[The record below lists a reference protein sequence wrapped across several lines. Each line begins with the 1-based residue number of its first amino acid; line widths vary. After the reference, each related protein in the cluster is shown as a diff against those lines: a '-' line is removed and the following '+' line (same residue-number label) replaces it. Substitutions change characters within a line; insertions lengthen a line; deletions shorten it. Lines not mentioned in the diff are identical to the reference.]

1 MDAANHGIGSNY
13 RINLRTLIRK
23 IYRFGLN
30 QESGIFFRFLFA
42 LFLLAAAAIV
52 FIEKDGGQIL
62 IHTVPLEITE
72 YRFVNARISRPL
84 NAQSLDK
91 RTAVAVI
98 SDRAISRMDAADNAA
113 WFGNLGLVTLTMDS
127 YTQGDRQDW
136 ITAGIG
142 KTTVQELIQSAI
154 DFLRGQPFVFD
165 DGVMILFD
173 GFSCGDL
180 LDFHPAV
187 SDTAAV
193 LWLPASAPSES
204 ERSSLADRFGN
215 RLTVLP
221 PDASMSEKA
230 DFFLEALTRTSH
242 PLYDKTIPNLIA
254 FGSGLLTFIHVISF
268 AAFLTLLPIRHAGKE
283 SLPNRRSS
291 KLGQTIIALIIPLV
305 YCAVYAY
312 LPKLLNRPRFLSDTM
327 ILIFA
332 IAAIALRGW
341 AQFSGRGSAL
351 YPSRG
356 SLPSAR
362 FIPAA
367 AWIAVVPTALFILT
381 GNAFRTAGIGL
392 TAIDSRQL
400 YTVLVYL
407 PVLFLFGR
415 AIQEFGINQNGGPLY
430 LSIAATLILIPTA
443 GCLVASHL
451 PLLSVLKISIGAL
464 IWILAIKLP
473 AVRDGGEKALF
484 LLALNAA
491 SALSSG
497 IMISN

>member
-1 MDAANHGIGSNY
+1 MDAANHGIRPNH
-13 RINLRTLIRK
+13 RINLRPLIRK
-23 IYRFGLN
+23 IHRFGLN

-42 LFLLAAAAIV
+42 LFLLTAAAIV
-52 FIEKDGGQIL
+52 FIEKDGGQVL

-84 NAQSLDK
+84 NAQSLDQ

-98 SDRAISRMDAADNAA
+98 SDRAVSRMDAADNAA

-127 YTQGDRQDW
+127 YTQGDRRDW

-142 KTTVQELIQSAI
+142 ETTVQELIQSAI

-173 GFSCGDL
+173 GFSGGDL
-180 LDFHPAV
+180 LDFQPSV
-187 SDTAAV
+187 SDAAV
-193 LWLPASAPSES
+193 LWLPVSAPSES
-204 ERSSLADRFGN
+204 ELSSLADRFGS

-221 PDASMSEKA
+221 PGASKREKT
-230 DFFLEALTRTSH
+230 DFFLEALKRTRH
-242 PLYDKTIPNLIA
+242 PLPDKPIPNSAAL
-254 FGSGLLTFIHVISF
+254 GSGLRTFIHAVSF
-268 AAFLTLLPIRHAGKE
+268 AAFLTLFPIRRAEKE
-283 SLPNRRSS
+283 LSANCRSATPSRRVA
-291 KLGQTIIALIIPLV
+291 ALIIPLV
-305 YCAVYAY
+305 YCAAYAY
-312 LPKLLNRPRFLSDTM
+312 LPKLLNRPRFLSDTLV
-327 ILIFA
+327 LIFA
-332 IAAIALRGW
+332 IAAVALRGW
-341 AQFSGRGSAL
+341 IRFSGRGSA
-351 YPSRG
+351 PCPDRG
-356 SLPSAR
+356 ALSSAR

-367 AWIAVVPTALFILT
+367 AWIAVVPAALFVLT

-392 TAIDSRQL
+392 AAIDFRQL

-415 AIQEFGINQNGGPLY
+415 AIQEFAANQYGSPLY
-430 LSIAATLILIPTA
+430 LSIAAALILIPTA
-443 GCLVASHL
+443 VCLVSSRL
-451 PLLSVLKISIGAL
+451 PPLSAAKISIGAL
-464 IWILAIKLP
+464 IWILAVKLP
-473 AVRDGGEKALF
+473 TVRDGGEKALF